1 MLLCCMNKITF
12 ELKGEYIELI
22 QLLKV
27 TRIAQSGAD
36 AKVFVEEG
44 LVKLNGVIE
53 SRKRAKVRIGDKVQV
68 ENTTITVV

>member
-1 MLLCCMNKITF
+1 MNKITF

-27 TRIAQSGAD
+27 TRMAQSGAD

-68 ENTTITVV
+68 EITTITVV

>member
-1 MLLCCMNKITF
+1 MNEITF

-27 TRIAQSGAD
+27 TRMAQSGAD
-36 AKVFVEEG
+36 AKVFVEEE

>member
-1 MLLCCMNKITF
+1 MNDITF

-27 TRIAQSGAD
+27 TRMAQSGAD
-36 AKVFVEEG
+36 AKAFVEEG

-68 ENTTITVV
+68 ENTTITVA

>member
-1 MLLCCMNKITF
+1 MNKITF